1 MKMREF
7 IDGLNL
13 KDGDRHRGD
22 CPECRGRNTFTVT
35 NMLGDIKYNC
45 FKLGLYCWWY
55 LWFRYD
61 SSRDTVSFERT
72 TDATCIHKHKE
83 REGVDGNTTVHS
95 VTQGTAHETPTLCK
109 TMGIGNS

>member
-45 FKLGLYCWWY
+45 FKLGC
-55 LWFRYD
+55 
-61 SSRDTVSFERT
+61 TVGGIHGTDMTAEEIYRRLEEQQLQRAYTNIKKYNYT
-72 TDATCIHKHKE
+72 TEI
-83 REGVDGNTTVHS
+83 
-95 VTQGTAHETPTLCK
+95 P
-109 TMGIGNS
+109 